1 MNRHENHVTITH
13 PLIIVPKVMTL
24 GEMPSS
30 CIRANHCSAATTS
43 PSWTT
48 DAIMLLYLQGVH
60 VFGLCRERL
69 IGAIHNTQPFSSR
82 YQNQK

>member
-1 MNRHENHVTITH
+1 
-13 PLIIVPKVMTL
+13 L

-60 VFGLCRERL
+60 GLDCALRD
-69 IGAIHNTQPFSSR
+69 
-82 YQNQK
+82 